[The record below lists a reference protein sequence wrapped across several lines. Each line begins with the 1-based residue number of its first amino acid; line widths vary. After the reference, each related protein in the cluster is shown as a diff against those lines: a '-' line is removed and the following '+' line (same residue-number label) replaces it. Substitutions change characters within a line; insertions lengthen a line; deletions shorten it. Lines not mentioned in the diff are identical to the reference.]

1 MGWKNLSPGTG
12 IFTMFDSRK
21 LPIQSTCQVAVI
33 GLGYVGLPLAINI
46 GTPRKSFLNREFLN
60 RKVIGY
66 DINSKRIQEL
76 KENLDNTKEVSS
88 NEIIKAKNLE
98 FTDQIQQIIES
109 DVFIVSVPTPI
120 DKAKRPNLDALSLAS
135 TKIGECLI
143 NRKRST
149 IPVIVFESTVYPGA
163 TEEFCIPIIEKTS
176 ERKIN
181 LDFVCGYS
189 PERINPCDNIHSLQ
203 KIVKVTSGS
212 SNEAS
217 DWIDDFYK
225 SFIEAGTF
233 KVENIKTA
241 EAAKVIENTQRDINI
256 ALVNELAVICN
267 KIGIDTLNV
276 LEAAETK
283 WNFLPFKPGLVGGH
297 CIGVDPYYLTYKSE
311 QLGYTPQVVLS
322 GRRIN
327 DKMGEWIAQEIIKEM
342 SGRGL
347 PLCKTKIL
355 ILGLTY
361 KENCSDMRNSK
372 IIEMIKFFKSFN
384 ISVTIHDP
392 VVDQNDPLI
401 PKEEHIISSLLPEKK
416 YDAVFLALAHKEFL
430 LWDKSKWKSLLK
442 DDSSLIFDLKG
453 VVPIELNPK
462 RI

>member
-1 MGWKNLSPGTG
+1 M
-12 IFTMFDSRK
+12 
-21 LPIQSTCQVAVI
+21 
-33 GLGYVGLPLAINI
+33 
-46 GTPRKSFLNREFLN
+46 
-60 RKVIGY
+60 
-66 DINSKRIQEL
+66 
-76 KENLDNTKEVSS
+76 
-88 NEIIKAKNLE
+88 
-98 FTDQIQQIIES
+98 
-109 DVFIVSVPTPI
+109 
-120 DKAKRPNLDALSLAS
+120 
-135 TKIGECLI
+135 
-143 NRKRST
+143 
-149 IPVIVFESTVYPGA
+149 
-163 TEEFCIPIIEKTS
+163 
-176 ERKIN
+176 
-181 LDFVCGYS
+181 
-189 PERINPCDNIHSLQ
+189 
-203 KIVKVTSGS
+203 
-212 SNEAS
+212 
-217 DWIDDFYK
+217 
-225 SFIEAGTF
+225 
-233 KVENIKTA
+233 
-241 EAAKVIENTQRDINI
+241 
-256 ALVNELAVICN
+256 ICN

-401 PKEEHIISSLLPEKK
+401 PKEEHIISSLLPEEK

-442 DDSSLIFDLKG
+442 DNSSLIFDLKG
-453 VVPIELNPK
+453 IVPIELKPK

>member
-1 MGWKNLSPGTG
+1 MFLRQQKLS
-12 IFTMFDSRK
+12 
-21 LPIQSTCQVAVI
+21 
-33 GLGYVGLPLAINI
+33 
-46 GTPRKSFLNREFLN
+46 
-60 RKVIGY
+60 
-66 DINSKRIQEL
+66 
-76 KENLDNTKEVSS
+76 
-88 NEIIKAKNLE
+88 EI
-98 FTDQIQQIIES
+98 
-109 DVFIVSVPTPI
+109 
-120 DKAKRPNLDALSLAS
+120 
-135 TKIGECLI
+135 
-143 NRKRST
+143 
-149 IPVIVFESTVYPGA
+149 
-163 TEEFCIPIIEKTS
+163 
-176 ERKIN
+176 
-181 LDFVCGYS
+181 
-189 PERINPCDNIHSLQ
+189 
-203 KIVKVTSGS
+203 
-212 SNEAS
+212 
-217 DWIDDFYK
+217 
-225 SFIEAGTF
+225 
-233 KVENIKTA
+233 
-241 EAAKVIENTQRDINI
+241 
-256 ALVNELAVICN
+256 
-267 KIGIDTLNV
+267 
-276 LEAAETK
+276 
-283 WNFLPFKPGLVGGH
+283 LPFKPGLVGGH

-401 PKEEHIISSLLPEKK
+401 PKEEHIISSLLPEEK

-442 DDSSLIFDLKG
+442 DNSSLIFDLKG
-453 VVPIELNPK
+453 IVPIELKPK